1 MKGTLKY
8 LGALAALAL
17 AVLVAAPVEAA
28 SFDVAFYELTEQMTF
43 DGVTRTGAGALAGS
57 AKAGTP
63 LCPQVLVV
71 FGAIPPGARCYVE
84 ATGRDT
90 INAGTGAGALEAS
103 VQVAVQGDNPV
114 DAPEFVVM
122 TGHISGGLQVIDP
135 QGRLIMIWGT
145 FTPDT
150 VFGAPAIVFGLG
162 PTDFTGTVRTPF
174 VRESNGQDRKPHRNE
189 RAFYL
194 GDQGQLIRVHEN
206 ETSLG
211 RATARFELNFYDQ

>member
-1 MKGTLKY
+1 MNGRLKY

-17 AVLVAAPVEAA
+17 AVLVAAPVDAA

-57 AKAGTP
+57 AQAGTP
-63 LCPQVLVV
+63 LCPQVLVD
-71 FGAIPPGARCYVE
+71 FGAVPPGTSCYVQ
-84 ATGRDT
+84 ANGSDT
-90 INAGTGAGALEAS
+90 IDAATGAGTLTAE
-103 VQVAVQGDNPV
+103 QVFVTVQGDNPV

-150 VFGAPAIVFGLG
+150 VLGYPATAFGLG
-162 PTDFTGTVRTPF
+162 PADFSGTVRLPF
-174 VRESNGQDRKPHRNE
+174 ARGSNGEHRKARRNE
-189 RAFYL
+189 PAFYL
-194 GDQGQLIRVHEN
+194 GDDGRVFPLARN
-206 ETSLG
+206 EYSLG
-211 RATARFELNFYDQ
+211 RGTARFELNF